1 MPPIKAG
8 LVGLPLNRSLS
19 PQLFSILSGLCGREV
34 EYALW
39 ECGTAKF
46 HEAVAKARAEG
57 WAGFNV
63 TLPDK
68 QLLAGKLADKRDR
81 AAEISGSA
89 NCARFLRE
97 GLEARNTDA
106 AAMAAAM
113 LDRGMDLTGKKAAVY
128 GSGGSAATSAYVLA
142 SAGAGDVTLYARDP
156 GGAGAAIGRLSAAF
170 PGSVFSAAPF
180 GPPDSA
186 AAVVNATPIG
196 MYEEGH
202 LPFEPA
208 KGQICVDWPY
218 SPGGT
223 FFTRRAKELG
233 AHVID
238 GMELLVRQGVL
249 SLFLWGGCRESDI
262 TDLIREARKLL
273 RERTG
278 G

>member
-39 ECGTAKF
+39 ECGAAKF
-46 HEAVAKARAEG
+46 HEAAAKARAEG

-142 SAGAGDVTLYARDP
+142 SAGAGEVTFYARDP
-156 GGAGAAIGRLSAAF
+156 GRAGAAIGRLSAAF
-170 PGSVFSAAPF
+170 PGSLFSVAPF

-249 SLFLWGGCRESDI
+249 SLFLWGGCRESEI
-262 TDLIREARKLL
+262 QDLISETRKLL
-273 RERTG
+273 REKTG

>member
-8 LVGLPLNRSLS
+8 LIGLPLSRSLS
-19 PQLFSILSGLCGREV
+19 PQLFAVLAGLCGREI
-34 EYALW
+34 EYSLW

-46 HEAVAKARAEG
+46 HEAAAKARAEG
-57 WAGFNV
+57 WSGFNV

-68 QLLAGKLADKRDR
+68 QLLAGEISSKKDR
-81 AAEISGSA
+81 AAAIAGSA
-89 NCARFLRE
+89 NCARFTPE

-106 AAMAAAM
+106 SALAAAM

-128 GSGGSAATSAYVLA
+128 GSGGSASTSAYVLA
-142 SAGAGDVTLYARDP
+142 SAGAANVTFYARDP
-156 GGAGAAIGRLSAAF
+156 GRAGPAAARLSAAF
-170 PGSVFSAAPF
+170 PGAVFSAEPF
-180 GPPDSA
+180 GPPAGA

-196 MYEEGH
+196 MYEDGH
-202 LPFEPA
+202 LPFEPER
-208 KGQICVDWPY
+208 GQICVDWPY

-238 GMELLVRQGVL
+238 GMELLVRQGAL
-249 SLFLWGGCRESDI
+249 SLFLWGGCRESEI
-262 TDLIREARKLL
+262 ADLTREARKLL

>member
-8 LVGLPLNRSLS
+8 LLGLPLNRSLS
-19 PQLFSILSGLCGREV
+19 PQLFSVLAGLCGREI
-34 EYALW
+34 EYSLR
-39 ECGTAKF
+39 ECGTDKF
-46 HEAVAKARAEG
+46 HEVVAKVREEG
-57 WAGFNV
+57 WAGFNA

-68 QLLAGKLADKRDR
+68 QLLAGGLADKRDR

-89 NCARFLRE
+89 NCARFVPE

-113 LDRGMDLTGKKAAVY
+113 LDRGMDLTAKKAAVY

-142 SAGAGDVTLYARDP
+142 SAGAEDVTFYARDP
-156 GGAGAAIGRLSAAF
+156 GRAGAAIGRLSAAF
-170 PGSVFSAAPF
+170 PGAIFSVAPF
-180 GPPDSA
+180 GPPDGA

-208 KGQICVDWPY
+208 KDQICVDWPY

-262 TDLIREARKLL
+262 ADLIREARKLL
-273 RERTG
+273 REKTG

>member
-8 LVGLPLNRSLS
+8 LIGLPLGKSLS
-19 PQLFSILSGLCGREV
+19 PRLFSILAGLCGREI
-34 EYALW
+34 EYSLW

-57 WAGFNV
+57 WSGFNV

-68 QLLAGKLADKRDR
+68 QLLAGALADKRDR
-81 AAEISGSA
+81 AAGIAGSA
-89 NCARFLRE
+89 NCARFTPE

-142 SAGAGDVTLYARDP
+142 SAGAAEVIFYARDP
-156 GGAGAAIGRLSAAF
+156 LRAGAAIGRLSAAF
-170 PGSVFSAAPF
+170 PAAVFSVAPF
-180 GPPDSA
+180 GPPDGA

-202 LPFEPA
+202 LPVEPA
-208 KGQICVDWPY
+208 NDQICVDWPY

-238 GMELLVRQGVL
+238 GMELLVRQAVL
-249 SLFLWGGCRESDI
+249 SLFLWGGCRESEI
-262 TDLIREARKLL
+262 GDLIREGRKLL
-273 RERTG
+273 REKTG

>member
-8 LVGLPLNRSLS
+8 LIGLPLTKSLS
-19 PQLFSILSGLCGREV
+19 PQLFSILAGLCGREI
-34 EYALW
+34 EYSLW

-46 HEAVAKARAEG
+46 HEAAAKARESG
-57 WAGFNV
+57 WTGFNA

-68 QLLAGKLADKRDR
+68 QLLAGTLADKRDR

-89 NCARFLRE
+89 NCARFIPE

-113 LDRGMDLTGKKAAVY
+113 LDRGMDLTGKKAAVF

-142 SAGAGDVTLYARDP
+142 SAGAEDVTFYARDP
-156 GGAGAAIGRLSAAF
+156 LRAGPAIGRLSAAF
-170 PGSVFSAAPF
+170 PGAIFSVAPF
-180 GPPDSA
+180 GPPDGA

-202 LPFEPA
+202 LPVEPA
-208 KGQICVDWPY
+208 KDQICVDWPY

-238 GMELLVRQGVL
+238 GMELLVRQAVL

-262 TDLIREARKLL
+262 ADLIREGRKLL
-273 RERTG
+273 REKAG

>member
-8 LVGLPLNRSLS
+8 LIGLPLNRSLS
-19 PQLFSILSGLCGREV
+19 PQLFTILVGLCGREV
-34 EYALW
+34 EYSLW

-46 HEAVAKARAEG
+46 QEAVAKARAES

-68 QLLAGKLADKRDR
+68 QLLAGDLSDKKDR
-81 AAEISGSA
+81 AASIAGSA
-89 NCARFLRE
+89 NCARFTPE

-142 SAGAGDVTLYARDP
+142 SAGAEDVTFYARDP
-156 GGAGAAIGRLSAAF
+156 VRAGPAIGRLSAAF
-170 PGSVFSAAPF
+170 PGSVFSVAPF
-180 GPPDSA
+180 GPADGA
-186 AAVVNATPIG
+186 DAVINATPIG

-202 LPFEPA
+202 LPVEPA
-208 KGQICVDWPY
+208 KDQVCVDWPY

-223 FFTRRAKELG
+223 FFTRRARELG

-262 TDLIREARKLL
+262 PGLISDARKIM
-273 RERTG
+273 REKAG